1 MALNLWDPDG
11 SAKDIDPDLQ
21 IEPSPPLER
30 GASLTL
36 HSLQY
41 RRTNAEAVSWWYE
54 NGKVR
59 LPQCPLSTVLVYRFI
74 HTRQDDIYRSPYSAF
89 AASLWSHTN

>member
-1 MALNLWDPDG
+1 MMNVTQEDANAIGVVWSIVCMIPSAHVALNLWDPDG

-36 HSLQY
+36 HSLQCQ
-41 RRTNAEAVSWWYE
+41 R
-54 NGKVR
+54 
-59 LPQCPLSTVLVYRFI
+59 
-74 HTRQDDIYRSPYSAF
+74 
-89 AASLWSHTN
+89 AASNEC